1 MRLSYDYGHLTRM
14 QRTQVILVRHGE
26 TEWNIARIRQGHLDS
41 RLTEKGIAQAQALA
55 HRLAREKLTA
65 LYSSDLGR
73 AVQTAMAIAD
83 LTGHEIVTD
92 VRLRERHL
100 GIFQGLN
107 GDEIVAKY
115 PEERRQFRTLGPD
128 YVIPGGESMRQQVSR
143 NVAYLNELAAKHHGE
158 QVVVVTHGGVV
169 SGFFRHTLEIPLEAP
184 RRFEFVN
191 AGINVFA
198 REEEI
203 WMLLTWGDVSHLAPG
218 AASEG
223 DDP

>member
-1 MRLSYDYGHLTRM
+1 M
-14 QRTQVILVRHGE
+14 QRTQFIIVRHGE
-26 TEWNIARIRQGHLDS
+26 TEWNIKGIRQGNLDS
-41 RLTEKGIAQAQALA
+41 RLTEKGVTQAKALA
-55 HRLAREKLTA
+55 QRLAREKFSA

-73 AVQTAMAIAD
+73 AVHTAKEIAA

-92 VRLRERHL
+92 ARLRERHL
-100 GIFQGLN
+100 GNFQGLN

-115 PEERRQFRTLGPD
+115 PEERRQFRTMGPD
-128 YVIPGGESMRQQVSR
+128 YVIPGGESMRQQVAR
-143 NVAYLNELAAKHHGE
+143 NVAYLNELAAKHQGE
-158 QVVVVTHGGVV
+158 QIVVVTHGGVV

-191 AGINVFA
+191 AGLNVFA
-198 REEEI
+198 REEEN
-203 WMLLTWGDVSHLAPG
+203 WLLLTWGDVSHLAPG

>member
-1 MRLSYDYGHLTRM
+1 M
-14 QRTQVILVRHGE
+14 QRTQLILVRHGQ
-26 TEWNIARIRQGHLDS
+26 TEWNIAGIRQGHLDS
-41 RLTEKGIAQAQALA
+41 RLTERGVAQAKALA
-55 HRLAREKLTA
+55 QRLARERFTA

-92 VRLRERHL
+92 ARLRERHL

-107 GDEIVAKY
+107 GNEILEQY
-115 PEERRQFRTLGPD
+115 PEERRMLRTMGPD
-128 YVIPGGESMRQQVSR
+128 YIIPGGESMRQQVER
-143 NVAYLNELAAKHHGE
+143 NVSYLNDLAHKHVGE
-158 QVVVVTHGGVV
+158 TIVVVTHGGVV
-169 SGFFRHTLEIPLEAP
+169 SGFFRHTLAIPLDAP

-191 AGINVFA
+191 AGLNVFVY
-198 REEEI
+198 EQEN

>member
-1 MRLSYDYGHLTRM
+1 LTARGLAQAKALGQRLS
-14 QRTQVILVRHGE
+14 
-26 TEWNIARIRQGHLDS
+26 
-41 RLTEKGIAQAQALA
+41 
-55 HRLAREKLTA
+55 RERFTA

-73 AVQTAMAIAD
+73 ALQTAREIANV
-83 LTGHEIVTD
+83 TGHTIVTD

-107 GDEIVAKY
+107 AEEIAANHA
-115 PEERRQFRTLGPD
+115 EERRLMRSQGPG
-128 YVIPGGESMRQQVSR
+128 YVIPGGESMVQQVER
-143 NVAYLNELAAKHHGE
+143 NLACLNELAARHEGE
-158 QVVVVTHGGVV
+158 QIVVVTHGGVV
-169 SGFFRHTLEIPLEAP
+169 SGFFRHTLEIALEAP

-191 AGINVFA
+191 AGINVFV
-198 REEEI
+198 REEGN

>member
-1 MRLSYDYGHLTRM
+1 M
-14 QRTQVILVRHGE
+14 QRTQVIIVRHGE
-26 TEWNIARIRQGHLDS
+26 TEWNLKGIRQGHFDS
-41 RLTEKGIAQAQALA
+41 RLTTKGMAQAKALGA
-55 HRLAREKLTA
+55 RLGREKFTS

-73 AVQTAMAIAD
+73 AVETAQAIANV
-83 LTGHEIVTD
+83 TGHAIVTD
-92 VRLRERHL
+92 ARLRERHL

-107 GDEIVAKY
+107 GDEISAKH
-115 PEERRQFRTLGPD
+115 PKERRLMRSEGPG
-128 YVIPGGESMRQQVSR
+128 YVIPGGESMVQQVER
-143 NVAYLNELAAKHHGE
+143 NVGCLNELAAKHQGE
-158 QVVVVTHGGVV
+158 QIVAVTHGGVV
-169 SGFFRHTLEIPLEAP
+169 SGFFRYTLEISLEAP

-198 REEEI
+198 HDDGN